1 MSPWFYNHV
10 RTLVVAAL
18 TAVALFFTPTLS
30 IAVQATLAWDPND
43 PVPEGY
49 RIYQRA
55 EGQAYD
61 YSRPSWEGADNSG
74 TVEDLA
80 GDTTYYFV
88 VRAYDDTAESADSNE
103 VSFYSQS
110 PVLPTYT
117 ISATSGDH
125 GGISPNGPISVDEN
139 ASQTFLISPDAG
151 YHVADV
157 FVDGASIGAVTSY
170 TFNQVATNHTINAV
184 FAIDT
189 YTITASAGTNGS
201 ISPAGITRVD
211 HGGSQ
216 SYAITPDA
224 GYHVADVKVDGISK
238 GSLSS
243 YTFAQVTG
251 NRSIEASFSKDTYT
265 IPQSAEAT
273 LAWDPNDPTPDG
285 YRIYQRTDGHA
296 YDYSQPVWTGSG
308 TTGTVYNLDYDTTYY
323 FVVRAYAGGQ
333 ESADSNEVAF
343 SASSPAPV
351 THTIVVVAG
360 SNGVVSPCNTVTVVS
375 GSDQAFSISPEAG
388 CHVADV
394 TVDGA
399 SVGAVQAYTFNQV
412 AADHTLTVTF
422 AIDTHTITAS
432 AGANGTISPSGIVSV
447 NHGAGQTYTMT
458 ADAGYQVADVL
469 VDGVSKGAINA
480 YHFDN
485 VVKDHTINAIFTA
498 KTHTINAT
506 AGANGTISPA
516 GSVTVADGGSQTYTM
531 TPDTG
536 YHIAR
541 VMVDGQMAGTATTHV
556 FSAVTGDHEIVVSFE
571 MDVFTVTAV
580 AGEGGSIS
588 PAGKITVNSGA
599 SQTYSLAADEGYEIQ
614 DLIIDGQSQGA
625 TDSYTL
631 QNICAD
637 CTLEARFTLASQ
649 LPTADAGPDQTVD
662 EGVLV
667 SLSGLNSIDLD
678 DGIAAFQWRQV
689 QGPEVKLNDPDQP
702 EASFTAPDVDSSG
715 AALVFELSVTD
726 YSDETAVDTC
736 IVNVTWVNLPPTA
749 DAGGSQTVS
758 EGTAVVLDAGN
769 SVDPDDGIVGY
780 HWLQIQGPSVALSGD
795 RSSVASFNTPDI
807 GPEGA
812 SLIFQLTVTDAGGLQ
827 DTHTCLVS
835 VAWVNTPP
843 LADAGPDQQAYTG
856 DEVALDGSLST
867 DSDGDTIVAYRWRQT
882 DGTPV
887 ELSDATAQQ
896 PVFDVPV
903 VGSDG
908 EILVFELTVT
918 DSGGMLD
925 MDTCQ
930 VVVAAQGATEDTTAP
945 TLAIEDPMG
954 DDIVTLRT
962 FSFDMSGSAWDDQGV
977 ETVVWKNSRGGSG
990 VASGTTQWRADNI
1003 RLSYGTNIITI
1014 TATDAA
1020 GNSTAISRTVV
1031 VQFRWWFSWW

>member
-18 TAVALFFTPTLS
+18 TVSALFFTPTLS
-30 IAVQATLAWDPND
+30 IAAQATLAWDPND

-49 RIYQRA
+49 RIYQRT

-61 YSRPSWEGADNSG
+61 YSQPSWGGADNTG
-74 TVEDLA
+74 TVEGLA
-80 GDTTYYFV
+80 DDTTYYFV
-88 VRAYDDTAESADSNE
+88 VRAFDGAEESADSND
-103 VSFYSQS
+103 VSFSSPS

-117 ISATSGDH
+117 IAATSGDH
-125 GGISPNGPISVDEN
+125 GGISPEGTVSVDED
-139 ASQTFLISPDAG
+139 ASQIFLVSPDAG

-157 FVDGASIGAVTSY
+157 IVDGNSTGAVTTY
-170 TFNQVATNHTINAV
+170 TFNQVTANHSISAV
-184 FAIDT
+184 FAVNN
-189 YTITASAGTNGS
+189 YTITASAGANGS

-243 YTFAQVTG
+243 YMFAQVTG

-265 IPQSAEAT
+265 VPQSAEAT

-285 YRIYQRTDGHA
+285 YRIYQRTGGQA

-323 FVVRAYAGGQ
+323 FVVRAYTGGQ
-333 ESADSNEVAF
+333 ESADSNEVTF
-343 SASSPAPV
+343 LASSPAPA
-351 THTIVVVAG
+351 TYTIAVVSAG
-360 SNGVVSPCNTVTVVS
+360 SGVVLPGNTVTVTS
-375 GSDQAFSISPEAG
+375 GADQAFSISPETG
-388 CHVADV
+388 YHVADV
-394 TVDGA
+394 KVDGV
-399 SVGAVQAYTFNQV
+399 SVGVVPAYTFHQV
-412 AADHTLTVTF
+412 AANHTLAVTF
-422 AIDTHTITAS
+422 AFDTHNISAS
-432 AGANGTISPSGIVSV
+432 AGANGTISPSGSVSV
-447 NHGAGQTYTMT
+447 NHGAGQTYTIT

-469 VDGVSKGAINA
+469 VDGVSKGAITA
-480 YHFDN
+480 YTFDN
-485 VVKDHTINAIFTA
+485 VLEDHTIEAMFAA
-498 KTHTINAT
+498 KTHTIDAT

-516 GSVTVADGGSQTYTM
+516 GSVTVADGGSQVYTM

-536 YHIAR
+536 YHIAQ
-541 VMVDGQMAGTATTHV
+541 VMVDGEMAGTATTHV
-556 FSAVTGDHEIVVSFE
+556 FSDVTEDHEIVVNFE
-571 MDVFTVTAV
+571 MDVFTLTAI

-588 PAGKITVNSGA
+588 PAGKIMVNSGA
-599 SQTYSLAADEGYEIQ
+599 SQTYTLTADEGCEIQ

-625 TDSYTL
+625 KDSYTL

-637 CTLEARFTLASQ
+637 CTIEARFTLMNQ
-649 LPTADAGPDQTVD
+649 VPTADAGPDQTVD
-662 EGVLV
+662 EGMLV

-678 DGIAAFQWRQV
+678 DGIAAFQWRQI
-689 QGPEVKLNDPDQP
+689 QGPEVQLSAMDQP
-702 EASFTAPDVDSSG
+702 EATFTAPDVDSSG
-715 AALVFELSVTD
+715 TALVFELSVTD
-726 YSDETAVDTC
+726 YSDETTVDTC

-769 SVDPDDGIVGY
+769 SVDPDDGIVEY
-780 HWLQIQGPSVALSGD
+780 HWQQMQGPAVTLSGD
-795 RSSVASFNTPDI
+795 QSSVASFNTPDI

-827 DTHTCLVS
+827 DTDICLVT

-843 LADAGPDQQAYTG
+843 LADAGPDQQAHIG
-856 DEVALDGSLST
+856 DEVTLDGSLST
-867 DSDGDTIVAYRWRQT
+867 DSDGDTIVAYRWRQAY
-882 DGTPV
+882 GTPV

-896 PVFDVPV
+896 PVFEVPV
-903 VGSDG
+903 VDS
-908 EILVFELTVT
+908 EEETLVFELTVT

-930 VVVAAQGATEDTTAP
+930 VVVAAQAATEDTTVP
-945 TLAIEDPMG
+945 TLAIEDPL

-962 FSFDMSGSAWDDQGV
+962 FRINMSGSAWDDRGV

-990 VASGTTQWRADNI
+990 VATGTSQWQADKI

-1014 TATDAA
+1014 TAIDAA
-1020 GNSTAISRTVV
+1020 GNATAVSKTIV
-1031 VQFRWWFSWW
+1031 VQFRWWFW